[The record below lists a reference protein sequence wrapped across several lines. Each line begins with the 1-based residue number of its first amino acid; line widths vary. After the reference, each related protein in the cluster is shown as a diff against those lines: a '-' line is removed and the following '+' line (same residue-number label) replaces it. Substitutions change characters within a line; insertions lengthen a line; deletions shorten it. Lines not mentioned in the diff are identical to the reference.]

1 MKLTEE
7 KKQQIL
13 NSLKEDYVPFSDVF
27 HEICA
32 DTVADMLFVGA
43 TKTELGKQDRL
54 ALHQLE
60 NDYFRLI
67 PDNYADVIP
76 IVEQVLALQS
86 KYHYLR
92 REH

>member
-1 MKLTEE
+1 MKLSEE
-7 KKQQIL
+7 RKQQIL

-32 DTVADMLFVGA
+32 DTVADMLFIDA
-43 TKTELGKQDRL
+43 TKTESGKQDRL

-60 NDYFRLI
+60 KQYFSLI
-67 PDNYADVIP
+67 PEKYMDVIP
-76 IVEQVLALQS
+76 VIEEVLALQH
-86 KYHYLR
+86 KYHQLR